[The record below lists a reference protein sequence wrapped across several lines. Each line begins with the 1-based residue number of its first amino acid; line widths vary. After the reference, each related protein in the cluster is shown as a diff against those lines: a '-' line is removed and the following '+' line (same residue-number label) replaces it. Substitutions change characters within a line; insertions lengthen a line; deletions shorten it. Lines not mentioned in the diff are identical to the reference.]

1 MDDKQNLIN
10 SLKADYLESSPDD
23 ITNYI
28 LSSGNFRRYRKT
40 TDTASEAI
48 ANVLVGAYGKDK
60 AKEIVN
66 ASKLT
71 NKEEANK
78 YIKENMNNKLKQ
90 LIRESI
96 QEYVKNIEEAGNIA
110 ATEAKMK
117 ACQEAID
124 NRKKMINMEGLD
136 ETMKEMVDKKKVKEL
151 EKEIKHLEKS
161 LAKYEKQLEKI
172 KNKGKKSEKPAD
184 EEKKEIVDEVSI
196 DETNIDET
204 FPENGPGLEETE
216 LNESYLHMQKL
227 AGLITESEYKK
238 KLKK

>member
-1 MDDKQNLIN
+1 MDNFEKAIELVKSKGSVKRAIQDPDFSRLLKKIERTENLSI
-10 SLKADYLESSPDD
+10 
-23 ITNYI
+23 
-28 LSSGNFRRYRKT
+28 
-40 TDTASEAI
+40 
-48 ANVLVGAYGKDK
+48 DK
-60 AKEIVN
+60 ALSKIFSELGLSEKDVDELNLEKNLRQNI
-66 ASKLT
+66 KLT
-71 NKEEANK
+71 
-78 YIKENMNNKLKQ
+78 ENMNNKLRQ

-96 QEYVKNIEEAGNIA
+96 QEYVKNIDEAGDTA
-110 ATEAKMK
+110 ALEAKMK